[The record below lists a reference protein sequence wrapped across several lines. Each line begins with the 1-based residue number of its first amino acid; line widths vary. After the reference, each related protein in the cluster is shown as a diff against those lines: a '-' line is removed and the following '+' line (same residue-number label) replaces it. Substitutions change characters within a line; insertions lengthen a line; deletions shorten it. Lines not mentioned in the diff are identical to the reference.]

1 MTYPPREITLA
12 MSEEPSPANKMHDF
26 VGTPVTAIAR
36 RGLWS
41 DARRRLRGNRA
52 ASAALIVIAAIAL
65 LALIAPV
72 VSPWR
77 YDSLDWQHLAQP
89 PGTTAAH
96 WLGTDR
102 LGRDLLV
109 RTLYGV
115 RLSLM
120 LAVFA
125 SALSLVIGVLWGAVA
140 GLAGG
145 RVDGAMMRFVD
156 VLYSLPYLFVV
167 IILTTLFPRGSL
179 TALLVALGAVGWLTT
194 ARIVRAQTLALKGR
208 AFIEAARAG
217 GVPPAMILRRHV
229 VPNVLGSVLV
239 YATLIVPQMILFE
252 SFLSFLGLGVQEPHA
267 SLGNLIYGGAQEM
280 ESAPW
285 MLLVPAAF
293 LVLLLLCLNLLGDG
307 LRDALDPRER

>member
-1 MTYPPREITLA
+1 MNP
-12 MSEEPSPANKMHDF
+12 
-26 VGTPVTAIAR
+26 R

-52 ASAALIVIAAIAL
+52 ARTALAL
-65 LALIAPV
+65 LAVIALAALSAPAF
-72 VSPWR
+72 SPWS

-89 PGTTAAH
+89 PGTATAH

-115 RLSLM
+115 RLSLV
-120 LAVFA
+120 LALLA
-125 SALSLVIGVLWGAVA
+125 SAVSLLIGVLWGAVA

-145 RVDGAMMRFVD
+145 RTDGAMMRFVD

-167 IILTTLFPRGSL
+167 IILTTLFARGSL
-179 TALLVALGAVGWLTT
+179 IVLALALAAVGWLTT
-194 ARIVRAQTLALKGR
+194 ARIVRAQTLALKR
-208 AFIEAARAG
+208 REFLEAARAL
-217 GVPPAMILRRHV
+217 GVPPHSILLRHI
-229 VPNVLGSVLV
+229 VPNVLGPVAV

-252 SFLSFLGLGVQEPHA
+252 SFLSFLGLGVQEPQA
-267 SLGNLIYGGAQEM
+267 SLGNLIFAGAQEM

-285 MLLVPAAF
+285 MLLVPAVT
-293 LVLLLLCLNLLGDG
+293 LVLLLLSLNLLGDG
-307 LRDALDPRER
+307 LRDAFDPRER